1 MSSRKNIYTT
11 KTVVTSEGEKTEIE
25 DVIPVEEKTEIEDV
39 APAEENIAPVEDQI
53 SESHGRVACVRL
65 RVRKEPSTESEV
77 LGEVVNDE
85 IVKIITSKSTA
96 EFYRVIT
103 AKGLEGYCMKSFIIL
118 M

>member
-25 DVIPVEEKTEIEDV
+25 DTIPVEEETEIEDTT
-39 APAEENIAPVEDQI
+39 PVEDLI
-53 SESHGRVACVRL
+53 SESYGRVTCARL

-85 IVKIITSKSTA
+85 TVKIITSKSTT

-103 AKGLEGYCMKSFIIL
+103 AKGLEGYCMRSFIIL

>member
-1 MSSRKNIYTT
+1 MSSRKNTYTT
-11 KTVVTSEGEKTEIE
+11 KTVVTSEGEKTEIV
-25 DVIPVEEKTEIEDV
+25 DITPVEEKIEIEDITPV
-39 APAEENIAPVEDQI
+39 EENIKPVEDLI
-53 SESHGRVACVRL
+53 SESYGRVACARL

-85 IVKIITSKSTA
+85 TVKIITSKSTT

-103 AKGLEGYCMKSFIIL
+103 AKGLEGYCMRSFIIL

>member
-1 MSSRKNIYTT
+1 MTMSSRKNIYTT

-25 DVIPVEEKTEIEDV
+25 DVTPVEEEIEIEDV
-39 APAEENIAPVEDQI
+39 TPVEDPI
-53 SESHGRVACVRL
+53 SESYGRVACARL

-85 IVKIITSKSTA
+85 TVKIIISKSTS

-103 AKGLEGYCMKSFIIL
+103 AKGLEGYCMRSFIIL